1 VLADV
6 DLLSRALLASGDLSP
21 VADAWWVGDPWGGAG
36 DRVAALGLGAVST
49 RSGTAEEL
57 TAGPL
62 RVLYPVTLVALVPVA
77 LLLVL
82 AGTALAVTGDVR
94 ARALELARLRALGLR
109 RRDVRRGL
117 LAQHGALLVV
127 LVTLGASVGWACTRL
142 LAPLLIRSDT
152 GGEPV
157 PGVRTL
163 WPWASEGPLLAAY
176 ALGCVGVAAVVVLRR
191 ARRAD
196 TAHLRLGA

>member
-1 VLADV
+1 
-6 DLLSRALLASGDLSP
+6 
-21 VADAWWVGDPWGGAG
+21 
-36 DRVAALGLGAVST
+36 
-49 RSGTAEEL
+49 
-57 TAGPL
+57 
-62 RVLYPVTLVALVPVA
+62 VLYPVTIGALVPVA

-117 LAQHGALLVV
+117 LAQHGTLLVV
-127 LVTLGASVGWACTRL
+127 LVTLGGAVGWACTRL

-163 WPWASEGPLLAAY
+163 WPWGSEGPLLAAY
-176 ALGCVGVAAVVVLRR
+176 ALGCVAVAAVVAARQ